1 MQPVA
6 APQEARMQKTH
17 VVTLFTL
24 TLVGC
29 STPTD
34 LSDTSAASTGT
45 DAAVI
50 DTVSTF
56 TFDGG
61 APPGPTTPT
70 TPTTP
75 TSPTS
80 PVIETVQTITFGEP
94 TLGVAFTD
102 PVPTTE
108 VRTCY
113 SHEGSGGQFF
123 TNCADDLPVAPP
135 PTSWVN
141 FSIEESLE
149 EVKKTKNSDT
159 RELWVV
165 TDNNTRKW
173 KQNKAAGTEFT
184 HQISFGARFYG
195 EVKEGSRPLID
206 SRIAGPDIRNA
217 SIQCKAASNNKKVS
231 FDNVKTDASFGF
243 GINLSL
249 SFKLISVNNLL
260 DAGAA
265 WGAGWET
272 STDRNF
278 TFAAE
283 ITGRVMEVHPGDDV
297 VAKCES
303 FWRAEVP
310 VVSQLLADRVR
321 VGWPALL
328 TRLPQAA
335 KCDCTSSGVIHSYN
349 QCRGDTT
356 QLVGTD
362 HIIKQLVV
370 AQYTK
375 SGSWNTVEALEKC
388 NTNEWKQSAIVG
400 MRAECSQPFTLAG
413 NGWNDWCR
421 QNWPRS
427 IERYYRWWYQ
437 GSLRKDCNTITPE
450 SLTCTIN

>member
-1 MQPVA
+1 
-6 APQEARMQKTH
+6 MQKTH
-17 VVTLFTL
+17 FVALFTL
-24 TLVGC
+24 TVVGC
-29 STPTD
+29 STSHD
-34 LSDTSAASTGT
+34 LSTTSAASTGT

-50 DTVSTF
+50 ETVQTL
-56 TFDGG
+56 TFDAG
-61 APPGPTTPT
+61 APPGSTTPT
-70 TPTTP
+70 TPATP
-75 TSPTS
+75 A
-80 PVIETVQTITFGEP
+80 IETMQTIAFGEP
-94 TLGVAFTD
+94 TYGTAFTD
-102 PVPTTE
+102 PEPP
-108 VRTCY
+108 VRTCHTY
-113 SHEGSGGQFF
+113 EGSAGELF
-123 TNCADDLPVAPP
+123 TSCEGDDLPVAPP
-135 PTSWVN
+135 PTAWVN
-141 FSIEESLE
+141 FAIEESLE

-195 EVKEGSRPLID
+195 EVKEGSRPLIN

-217 SIQCKAASNNKKVS
+217 FIQCKAASNNKKVS

-283 ITGRVMEVHPGDDV
+283 ITGRVIAVNPGDDV
-297 VAKCES
+297 ATKCES

-310 VVSQLLADRVR
+310 VVSQLLADRVKA
-321 VGWPALL
+321 GWPALL

-335 KCDCTSSGVIHSYN
+335 RCDCTSSGVIHSYN

-370 AQYTK
+370 SQYTK
-375 SGSWNTVEALEKC
+375 TGSWNSVEALEKC
-388 NTNEWKQSAIVG
+388 NTDEWKQAAIVG

-421 QNWPRS
+421 QNWPNS

-437 GSLRKDCNTITPE
+437 GSLRKDCNTITPA